1 MEIREATLDD
11 VPAAA
16 RMISRAEPD
25 RVFSPE
31 AMVHFVRSVPER
43 ARRRLWK
50 AVEHGELVAWA
61 AAGLNWESATE
72 GDGYANLVVDLD
84 HRRRGIGSA
93 LWLLVDEH
101 LASIGASRVS
111 AVAPDEAGSHAF
123 AAARGFRETSR
134 LRVSRLELAGL
145 PPPPE
150 PPDGVE
156 LRPFSAFA
164 DDPRPVWA
172 LDNETMKD
180 IPLDQPFSDVPY
192 EEWLERYWRLPM
204 TDLDASLVLLADGE
218 PAAFTH
224 LSADHAARRCES
236 AMTGTLRRFRGRG
249 YAELVKR
256 HALARARARGL
267 EACLTLNDEANAPML
282 RVNERI
288 GYRPSSARVTF
299 SRP

>member
-1 MEIREATLDD
+1 MEILEATLDD

-25 RVFSPE
+25 RVVSPE

-50 AVEHGELVAWA
+50 VVEDGELVAWA

-72 GDGYANLVVDLD
+72 GDAYANLVVDRER
-84 HRRRGIGSA
+84 RRRGIGSA
-93 LWLLVDEH
+93 LWPLVDEH
-101 LASIGASRVS
+101 LAAIGAKRVS
-111 AVAPDEAGSHAF
+111 AVGPDEPGSHAF
-123 AAARGFRETSR
+123 TAARGFRETSR
-134 LRVSRLELAGL
+134 LRISRLELAGL
-145 PPPPE
+145 APPPD

-156 LRPFSAFA
+156 LQPFAAFA

-180 IPLDQPFSDVPY
+180 IPLDQPFADVPY

-204 TDLDASLVLLADGE
+204 TDLDASLVLLAGGE

-224 LSADHAARRCES
+224 VSTDDAARRCET
-236 AMTGTLRRFRGRG
+236 AMTGTRRRFRGRG

-267 EACLTLNDEANAPML
+267 EACVTTNDETNTAML
-282 RVNERI
+282 TVNERI
-288 GYRPSSARVTF
+288 GYRPSSVRVTF